1 MRWRFIAVPAGRKSH
16 LQRLRHYLVAV
27 TVGAGATQAL
37 QIYDL
42 TNKLIGSTL
51 QLPQVRVHRHTDS
64 VGAVRRCG
72 VGRCGD
78 PEWPLP
84 NRCAACAPASL
95 HWVAVLYWL
104 YC

>member
-1 MRWRFIAVPAGRKSH
+1 MPAGRKSH

-51 QLPQVRVHRHTDS
+51 QLPQVRFSPPHRQCRWS
-64 VGAVRRCG
+64 MQAVRHG
-72 VGRCGD
+72 
-78 PEWPLP
+78 LF
-84 NRCAACAPASL
+84 
-95 HWVAVLYWL
+95 
-104 YC
+104 